1 MQERKT
7 LQLVRVDAITAAQC
21 TKKEYLKEF
30 HGYSDEA
37 LADRDDEAGFI
48 IYENNGVGDTV
59 CLWRSEEQFVQSAFP
74 IGNVIGRMTFTAMS
88 LSIIRDFHNQELD
101 RIQKKNEEGAN
112 DEATLKEANA
122 LLQESVLTDILIQ
135 KLAERKEI
143 IDEGLT
149 QNVSAPQE
157 EEKPANDTQGESV
170 EP

>member
-21 TKKEYLKEF
+21 SKKEYLKEF

-37 LADRDDEAGFI
+37 LAEREDEAGFI

-59 CLWRSEEQFVQSAFP
+59 CLWRSEEQFVQTAFP

-88 LSIIRDFHNQELD
+88 LSIIRDLHNQELE

-143 IDEGLT
+143 IDEVYR
-149 QNVSAPQE
+149 NVSAPPAQ
-157 EEKPANDTQGESV
+157 EEKPEEDKPAEQ
-170 EP
+170 

>member
-37 LADRDDEAGFI
+37 LADREDEAGFI

-88 LSIIRDFHNQELD
+88 LSIIRDLHNQELE

-143 IDEGLT
+143 IDET
-149 QNVSAPQE
+149 YRNVSAPPAQE
-157 EEKPANDTQGESV
+157 EKTEEDKPAEQ
-170 EP
+170 

>member
-7 LQLVRVDAITAAQC
+7 LQLVRVDVITAAQC

-37 LADRDDEAGFI
+37 LSAVEDEAGFI

-74 IGNVIGRMTFTAMS
+74 VGNVIGRMTFTAMS
-88 LSIIRDFHNQELD
+88 LSIIRDFHNQELE

-135 KLAERKEI
+135 KLTERKEI
-143 IDEGLT
+143 IDEVYRNT
-149 QNVSAPQE
+149 SAPNNEQ
-157 EEKPANDTQGESV
+157 EEKPEEDKPAEQ
-170 EP
+170 

>member
-37 LADRDDEAGFI
+37 LSAVEDEAGFI

-88 LSIIRDFHNQELD
+88 LSIIRDFHNQELE

-135 KLAERKEI
+135 KLTERKEI
-143 IDEGLT
+143 IDEVYRNT
-149 QNVSAPQE
+149 SAPQE
-157 EEKPANDTQGESV
+157 EEKPEEDKPAEQ
-170 EP
+170 

>member
-21 TKKEYLKEF
+21 SKKEYLKEF

-37 LADRDDEAGFI
+37 LAEREDEAGFI

-59 CLWRSEEQFVQSAFP
+59 CLWRSEEQFVQSAFL
-74 IGNVIGRMTFTAMS
+74 ISNVIGRMTFTAMS
-88 LSIIRDFHNQELD
+88 LRIIRDLHNQELE

-135 KLAERKEI
+135 KLTERKEI
-143 IDEGLT
+143 IDEVYRNT
-149 QNVSAPQE
+149 SAPLAQE
-157 EEKPANDTQGESV
+157 EKTEEDKPAEQ
-170 EP
+170 

>member
-37 LADRDDEAGFI
+37 LAEREDEAGFI

-74 IGNVIGRMTFTAMS
+74 IGNVIGRMTFTAMT
-88 LSIIRDFHNQELD
+88 LSIIRDFHNQELE

-135 KLAERKEI
+135 KLSERKEI
-143 IDEGLT
+143 IDEVYRNT
-149 QNVSAPQE
+149 SAPNNEQ
-157 EEKPANDTQGESV
+157 EEKPEEDKPAEQ
-170 EP
+170 

>member
-37 LADRDDEAGFI
+37 LAEREDEAGFI

-74 IGNVIGRMTFTAMS
+74 VGNVIGRMTFTAMS
-88 LSIIRDFHNQELD
+88 LRIIRDLHNQELE

-135 KLAERKEI
+135 KLTERKEI
-143 IDEGLT
+143 IDEVYR
-149 QNVSAPQE
+149 NVSAPQE
-157 EEKPANDTQGESV
+157 EEKPEEDKPAEQ
-170 EP
+170 

>member
-37 LADRDDEAGFI
+37 LADREDEAGFI

-59 CLWRSEEQFVQSAFP
+59 CLWRSEEQFVQTAFH

-88 LSIIRDFHNQELD
+88 LSIIRDLHNQELE
-101 RIQKKNEEGAN
+101 RIQKKNEECAN

-135 KLAERKEI
+135 KLTERKEI
-143 IDEGLT
+143 IDEVYR
-149 QNVSAPQE
+149 NVSAPQE
-157 EEKPANDTQGESV
+157 EEKPEEDKPAEQ
-170 EP
+170 

>member
-37 LADRDDEAGFI
+37 LAEREDEAGFL

-88 LSIIRDFHNQELD
+88 LSIIRDFHNQELE

-135 KLAERKEI
+135 KLTERKEI
-143 IDEGLT
+143 IDEVYR
-149 QNVSAPQE
+149 NVSAPQE
-157 EEKPANDTQGESV
+157 EEKPEEDKPADQ
-170 EP
+170 

>member
-30 HGYSDEA
+30 HGYIDET
-37 LADRDDEAGFI
+37 LAGSEDEAGFI

-88 LSIIRDFHNQELD
+88 LSIIRDLHNQELE

-135 KLAERKEI
+135 KLTERKEI
-143 IDEGLT
+143 IDEVYR
-149 QNVSAPQE
+149 NVSAPPAQE
-157 EEKPANDTQGESV
+157 EKTEEDKPAEQ
-170 EP
+170 

>member
-37 LADRDDEAGFI
+37 LAEREDEAGFI

-74 IGNVIGRMTFTAMS
+74 IGNVIGRMTFTAMT
-88 LSIIRDFHNQELD
+88 LSIIRDFHNQELE

-135 KLAERKEI
+135 KLTERKEI
-143 IDEGLT
+143 IDEVYR
-149 QNVSAPQE
+149 NVSAPQE
-157 EEKPANDTQGESV
+157 EEKPEEDKPAEQ
-170 EP
+170 

>member
-7 LQLVRVDAITAAQC
+7 LQLVRVDAITASQC
-21 TKKEYLKEF
+21 SKKEYLKEF
-30 HGYSDEA
+30 RGYSDEA
-37 LADRDDEAGFI
+37 LADREDEAGFI

-88 LSIIRDFHNQELD
+88 LSIIRDLHNQELEQ
-101 RIQKKNEEGAN
+101 IQKKNEEGAN
-112 DEATLKEANA
+112 DESTLKEANA

-143 IDEGLT
+143 IDEVYR
-149 QNVSAPQE
+149 NVSAPQE
-157 EEKPANDTQGESV
+157 EEKPEEDKPAEQ
-170 EP
+170 

>member
-37 LADRDDEAGFI
+37 LAEIEDEAGFI

-88 LSIIRDFHNQELD
+88 LSIIRDLHNQELE

-143 IDEGLT
+143 IDET
-149 QNVSAPQE
+149 YRNVSAPPAQE
-157 EEKPANDTQGESV
+157 EKTEEDKPAEQ
-170 EP
+170 

>member
-7 LQLVRVDAITAAQC
+7 LQLVRVDAITAAKC
-21 TKKEYLKEF
+21 SKKEYLKEF

-37 LADRDDEAGFI
+37 LADREDEAGFI

-59 CLWRSEEQFVQSAFP
+59 CLWRSEEQFVQTAFP
-74 IGNVIGRMTFTAMS
+74 IGNVIGRMTFTAMT
-88 LSIIRDFHNQELD
+88 LSIIRDLHNQELE

-143 IDEGLT
+143 IDEVYR
-149 QNVSAPQE
+149 NVSAPQE
-157 EEKPANDTQGESV
+157 EEKPEEDKPAEQ
-170 EP
+170 

>member
-7 LQLVRVDAITAAQC
+7 LQLVRVDSITAAQC

-30 HGYSDEA
+30 HGYSDEE
-37 LADRDDEAGFI
+37 LAEREDEAGFL

-59 CLWRSEEQFVQSAFP
+59 CLWRSEEQFVQTAFP

-88 LSIIRDFHNQELD
+88 LSIIRDLHNQELE

-143 IDEGLT
+143 IDEVYR
-149 QNVSAPQE
+149 NVSAPPAQ
-157 EEKPANDTQGESV
+157 EEKPEEDKPAEQ
-170 EP
+170 

>member
-37 LADRDDEAGFI
+37 LADREDEAGFI

-59 CLWRSEEQFVQSAFP
+59 CLWRSEEQFVQTAFP

-88 LSIIRDFHNQELD
+88 LSIIRDLHNQELE

-135 KLAERKEI
+135 KLTERKEI
-143 IDEGLT
+143 IDEVYRNT
-149 QNVSAPQE
+149 SAPNNEQ
-157 EEKPANDTQGESV
+157 EEKPEEDKPAEQ
-170 EP
+170 

>member
-37 LADRDDEAGFI
+37 LAEREDEAGFI

-88 LSIIRDFHNQELD
+88 LSIIRDFHNQELE

-135 KLAERKEI
+135 KLTERKEI
-143 IDEGLT
+143 IDEVYRNT
-149 QNVSAPQE
+149 SAPNNEQ
-157 EEKPANDTQGESV
+157 EEKPEEDKPAEQ
-170 EP
+170 

>member
-30 HGYSDEA
+30 HGYSDES
-37 LADRDDEAGFI
+37 LADREDEAGFL

-59 CLWRSEEQFVQSAFP
+59 CLWRSEEQFVQTAFP

-88 LSIIRDFHNQELD
+88 LSIIRDFHNQELE

-135 KLAERKEI
+135 KLTERKEI
-143 IDEGLT
+143 IDEVYRNT
-149 QNVSAPQE
+149 SAPNNEQ
-157 EEKPANDTQGESV
+157 EEKPEEDKPAEQ
-170 EP
+170 

>member
-21 TKKEYLKEF
+21 SKKEYLKEF

-37 LADRDDEAGFI
+37 LAEREDEAGFL

-59 CLWRSEEQFVQSAFP
+59 CLWRSEKQFVQSAFP

-88 LSIIRDFHNQELD
+88 LSIIRDLHNQELE

-143 IDEGLT
+143 IDEVYR
-149 QNVSAPQE
+149 NVSAPQE
-157 EEKPANDTQGESV
+157 EEKPEEDKPAEQ
-170 EP
+170 

>member
-7 LQLVRVDAITAAQC
+7 LQLVRVDAIKAAQC

-37 LADRDDEAGFI
+37 LADREDEAGFI

-88 LSIIRDFHNQELD
+88 LSIIRDFHNQELE

-135 KLAERKEI
+135 KLTERKEI
-143 IDEGLT
+143 IDEVYRNT
-149 QNVSAPQE
+149 SAPNNEQ
-157 EEKPANDTQGESV
+157 EEKPEEDKPAEQ
-170 EP
+170 

>member
-7 LQLVRVDAITAAQC
+7 LQLVRVDAITAASA

-37 LADRDDEAGFI
+37 LAEREDEAGFI

-88 LSIIRDFHNQELD
+88 LSIIRDFHNQELE

-135 KLAERKEI
+135 KLTERKEI
-143 IDEGLT
+143 IDEVYRNT
-149 QNVSAPQE
+149 SAPNNEQ
-157 EEKPANDTQGESV
+157 EEKPEEDKPAEQ
-170 EP
+170 

>member
-37 LADRDDEAGFI
+37 LADREDEAGFI

-88 LSIIRDFHNQELD
+88 LSIIRDLHNQELE

-143 IDEGLT
+143 IDEAYR
-149 QNVSAPQE
+149 NVSAPPAQ
-157 EEKPANDTQGESV
+157 EEKPEEDKPAEQ
-170 EP
+170 

>member
-37 LADRDDEAGFI
+37 LAEREDEAGFI

-88 LSIIRDFHNQELD
+88 LSIIRDLHNQELE

-135 KLAERKEI
+135 KLTERKEI
-143 IDEGLT
+143 IDEVYR
-149 QNVSAPQE
+149 NVSAPNNEQ
-157 EEKPANDTQGESV
+157 EEKPEEDKPAEQ
-170 EP
+170 

>member
-7 LQLVRVDAITAAQC
+7 LQLVRVDAITASQC
-21 TKKEYLKEF
+21 SKKEYLKEF
-30 HGYSDEA
+30 HGYSDET
-37 LADRDDEAGFI
+37 LAGGEDEAGFI

-88 LSIIRDFHNQELD
+88 LSIIRDFHNQELE

-143 IDEGLT
+143 IDET
-149 QNVSAPQE
+149 YRNVSAPPAQ
-157 EEKPANDTQGESV
+157 EEKPEEDKPAEQ
-170 EP
+170 